1 MQRAAGT
8 SGHFKTTRRTPN
20 HASNNMVVPLP
31 IKAKSQSVESE
42 AELNFVG
49 SPQLSGC
56 HPAIMANAGDVKKG
70 AEVPVKKIPPS
81 TVWGEGTRSFLIGMR
96 AGVDSPLDDCIPVD
110 QAQNSNQQSSTTPNT

>member
-1 MQRAAGT
+1 
-8 SGHFKTTRRTPN
+8 
-20 HASNNMVVPLP
+20 
-31 IKAKSQSVESE
+31 
-42 AELNFVG
+42 
-49 SPQLSGC
+49 
-56 HPAIMANAGDVKKG
+56 MANAGDVKKG

>member
-8 SGHFKTTRRTPN
+8 SGHFKATRRIPN

-31 IKAKSQSVESE
+31 IKAKSQPVEAE

-56 HPAIMANAGDVKKG
+56 HPAIMANVGDVKKG
-70 AEVPVKKIPPS
+70 AEVSVKKTPPS
-81 TVWGEGTRSFLIGMR
+81 TVWGEGTRSFLIG
-96 AGVDSPLDDCIPVD
+96 I
-110 QAQNSNQQSSTTPNT
+110 